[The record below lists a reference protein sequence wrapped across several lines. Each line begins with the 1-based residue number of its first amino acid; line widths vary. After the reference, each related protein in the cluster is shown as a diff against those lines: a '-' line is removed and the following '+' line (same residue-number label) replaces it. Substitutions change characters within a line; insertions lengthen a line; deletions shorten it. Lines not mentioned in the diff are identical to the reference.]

1 MMKKLIEK
9 LEEQEFSTREYFL
22 IGISLF
28 LGGFVLGMLLSPK
41 GKRVI
46 GSHNGNDNIGYSGN
60 ADEFQELKKN
70 KK

>member
-46 GSHNGNDNIGYSGN
+46 GSHNGNDNIG
-60 ADEFQELKKN
+60 
-70 KK
+70 